1 MHHKLFANAVILP
14 RMKICGNRMNEAALK
29 VERIG
34 EAVSSIRLRLRR
46 VQQDCSAPLS
56 GDYWGSYC
64 SAIFAQ
70 RRRGAEVSEVIKGLF
85 REAVHAARDGRL
97 HHFASKIE

>member
-1 MHHKLFANAVILP
+1 
-14 RMKICGNRMNEAALK
+14 MKICENRMNEAALK

-46 VQQDCSAPLS
+46 VLQDCSAPLRETN
-56 GDYWGSYC
+56 WGSYY

-70 RRRGAEVSEVIKGLF
+70 RRRGAELAGCGP
-85 REAVHAARDGRL
+85 GRFPQL
-97 HHFASKIE
+97 QFFCDIPVLI